1 MIIICATDEPETLV
15 TGDDIQTSKTSETV
29 DTPSEDTILRFVI
42 VGDNSYKNVKPSC
55 QRELNLSLSHS
66 ITFTHML

>member
-15 TGDDIQTSKTSETV
+15 KGDNIQTSKTSETV
-29 DTPSEDTILRFVI
+29 HTPFEDTILGFAI
-42 VGDNSYKNVKPSC
+42 VGDNSDKNVKPSC
-55 QRELNLSLSHS
+55 QRELNLSLSHC